1 MTVPGARLHLFH
13 GFVVAAGASSSPGD
27 GARLV
32 GTLNLVLRD
41 DTSINV
47 AAEANIRED
56 SKTIAVDGK
65 RIKVDD
71 PKKRTYKLSDRV
83 DWTKNQ

>member
-1 MTVPGARLHLFH
+1 
-13 GFVVAAGASSSPGD
+13 

-41 DTSINV
+41 GTNINV

-56 SKTIAVDGK
+56 SKTIAVDWK

-71 PKKRTYKLSDRV
+71 PKKKTYKLSDRA
-83 DWTKNQ
+83 DWTKGP